1 MSGNWAHDEYAWR
14 GGQGQQD
21 MFAKLNEVQK
31 NVEEVNEQ
39 FTNPD
44 LTTFVCVCIS
54 EFLSLYET
62 ERMIQELMS
71 YQMDVNSIVVNQL
84 LFADDDENPCKR
96 CVARWK
102 MQKKY
107 LDQMAELYEDYHL
120 VKMLVRF

>member
-1 MSGNWAHDEYAWR
+1 
-14 GGQGQQD
+14 

-62 ERMIQELMS
+62 EKNDPRIDVLPNGREL
-71 YQMDVNSIVVNQL
+71 N
-84 LFADDDENPCKR
+84 CG
-96 CVARWK
+96 
-102 MQKKY
+102 
-107 LDQMAELYEDYHL
+107 
-120 VKMLVRF
+120 